1 MFRPYHGICEGK
13 GKYTGCGNEGII
25 TTNSRRLCQKCEQ
38 GRKAPKPIRKVT
50 PKQREKIKENKEF
63 YADFIERHPTKC
75 CDECGEPIHKPTGS
89 NVSHIIPN
97 QANPA
102 LYLNFKNAYLL
113 CQTCENQWTRVGP
126 TKMKLWPDAQKRRT
140 ELIKEHYGKH
150 RFG

>member
-1 MFRPYHGICEGK
+1 MIQRRAKLCK
-13 GKYTGCGNEGII
+13 CGCGKEGYIWA
-25 TTNSRRLCQKCEQ
+25 RGYLKGHEPV
-38 GRKAPKPIRKVT
+38 KPKPIRKVT

-63 YADFIERHPTKC
+63 YAEFIERHPTKC

-113 CQTCENQWTRVGP
+113 CQTCENQWTRVDP

-140 ELIKEHYGKH
+140 ELMNKHYGTLLKTKI
-150 RFG
+150 